1 MLSLRKD
8 TPFFRISGGQDFWKG
23 ERKLT
28 VAHPPGPS
36 CWEPWVCKIYR
47 DSLHPPVAQGRW
59 GCQLFPP
66 PRMPRYRVGFGRPIT
81 SRGGLGG
88 FHRLPPPQ
96 PHPGAAGRKSGKSC
110 RDLAKCP
117 GGGGGEGAWRGIPAV
132 VSTGQSERS
141 CHPSPSPGKRNDPI
155 SGQGGGFRGQRG
167 EGAWVPSALPRNRLW
182 GKNHQTYPGS
192 SQIQLKER
200 PGKAPLPKA
209 RGYTALP
216 GMGHLPCTPPHLRLS
231 NGPAHFSA
239 RTPHPSLQQAPPGP
253 PRLGDRCAP
262 LLSVRTTPSH
272 LCREGD
278 STDRRPN
285 HHLHPMQ
292 KASPPLV
299 PFPLASGEGAR

>member
-1 MLSLRKD
+1 MSCPKGIGPWGLPVNAVPEKRHPFLQDLWGPGLLERGVKD
-8 TPFFRISGGQDFWKG
+8 NR
-23 ERKLT
+23 
-28 VAHPPGPS
+28 GPS
-36 CWEPWVCKIYR
+36 TW
-47 DSLHPPVAQGRW
+47 PPLLGALGLQNLQG
-59 GCQLFPP
+59 LPP
-66 PRMPRYRVGFGRPIT
+66 PSSGPGMMGLPTLPPAPMPRYRVGSGRPIT

-141 CHPSPSPGKRNDPI
+141 CHPSPSPRKRNDPI

-167 EGAWVPSALPRNRLW
+167 AGAWVPSVLPRNRLW
-182 GKNHQTYPGS
+182 EKSHQTYPGS

-209 RGYTALP
+209 RGDTALP
-216 GMGHLPCTPPHLRLS
+216 GADGAPALHPPHLRLS

-239 RTPHPSLQQAPPGP
+239 LAPHPSLQQAPPGP
-253 PRLGDRCAP
+253 PRLGD
-262 LLSVRTTPSH
+262 
-272 LCREGD
+272 
-278 STDRRPN
+278 
-285 HHLHPMQ
+285 
-292 KASPPLV
+292 
-299 PFPLASGEGAR
+299 